1 MAGLELFLVLGVAT
15 CEQHRR
21 DAARNNCNSSNSSN
35 TSKAGSRVSKTPLNF
50 RKVTSLT
57 RWKPLKDDKRLDD
70 EGDAAQQLQQR
81 VSKAAGEEE
90 KSGGGSKN
98 LWEAYVDAGPGLDGR
113 GWDDWV
119 GDAFLIG
126 RRLEGVLLPNTL
138 DKSCRHVS
146 LPQPQ
151 GSGMHALP
159 LQVRGMDAL
168 TLTLTLPHALHGS
181 VLVISQLASAAGKR
195 HAPYLFRDLW

>member
-21 DAARNNCNSSNSSN
+21 DAARSNSNSSN
-35 TSKAGSRVSKTPLNF
+35 NSNNSNNSNTSKPGSRVSNTPLNF

-57 RWKPLKDDKRLDD
+57 RWKPLKDDKWLDD
-70 EGDAAQQLQQR
+70 EDDAAQQLQQR
-81 VSKAAGEEE
+81 VSNAAGEEE

-98 LWEAYVDAGPGLDGR
+98 LWEACVDAGPGLDGR

-126 RRLEGVLLPNTL
+126 RRLEGVLVPNAL
-138 DKSCRHVS
+138 DKSSGHLS
-146 LPQPQ
+146 LPQAQ
-151 GSGMHALP
+151 VSGMHALP
-159 LQVRGMDAL
+159 LQVSGMHAL
-168 TLTLTLPHALHGS
+168 ALMFTLAHALHGS
-181 VLVISQLASAAGKR
+181 VLVVAHNGS
-195 HAPYLFRDLW
+195 